1 LIAEEQKR
9 AKVIRAALFYNEPKQ
24 LARSDDPTNPP
35 KQRYVKARQYLAR
48 WVRDLGVDDPEV
60 SPNHGVAA
68 HI

>member
-35 KQRYVKARQYLAR
+35 K
-48 WVRDLGVDDPEV
+48 
-60 SPNHGVAA
+60 
-68 HI
+68 